1 MKPLLVLPLCALALF
16 LVLPVL
22 SASGGEG
29 GHGLRQR
36 LDLDKDGKLDH
47 GELKAAIEETLGKL
61 DADKD
66 GKIDH
71 GELKAK
77 LDTDKDGTIDHG
89 ELKAALQTVKAK
101 LDTDKDGKVDH
112 GELRAAM
119 RNLKEKHPKLFA
131 WLMERIKERRERKA
145 EGAAK

>member
-71 GELKAK
+71 GE
-77 LDTDKDGTIDHG
+77 GR
-89 ELKAALQTVKAK
+89 AALQNLRER
-101 LDTDKDGKVDH
+101 LDTDKDGKIEP
-112 GELRAAM
+112 GELRAALL
-119 RNLKEKHPKLFA
+119 NLKEKHPLFY
-131 WLMERIKERRERKA
+131 ERVLRRIREGRERREEWREKG
-145 EGAAK
+145 EKG